1 MGISEEE
8 LKRRVPSVYSDA
20 SFGQASETY
29 LQIKT
34 SDVLSLFLDIG
45 WEVQTATEINVSNKG
60 RKGFQK
66 HMLIL
71 EHPSMIFQDEGKLN
85 VVIRNS
91 HDRSNSLEIF
101 YGFLRFVCSNQL
113 FVRNLGNGNQKSFHH
128 HKANLDTIKDWVAEI
143 LFGFNDLAD
152 DIRFLK
158 AKILNQSQ
166 IKEFANTALDYR
178 FQSDLREYRRYLA
191 DSILRVRR
199 NEDNG
204 NSAWRVFNRV
214 QEAITKGL
222 AYYPD
227 KNKYMRYIKC
237 RPIQGIDRLISF
249 NTDLWQLA
257 KEI

>member
-20 SFGQASETY
+20 SVGQASEKY

-45 WEVQTATEINVSNKG
+45 WEVQTATEINVRSKD

-85 VVIRNS
+85 VVIRNF

-101 YGFLRFVCSNQL
+101 YGFMRFACSNQL
-113 FVRNLGNGNQKSFHH
+113 FVRNLGNDNQKSFHH

-143 LFGFNDLAD
+143 LFGFNDLSN

-158 AKILNQSQ
+158 AKVLNQSQ

-191 DSILRVRR
+191 DSILKVRR
-199 NEDNG
+199 NEDDG
-204 NSAWRVFNRV
+204 NTAWKVLNRV
-214 QEAITKGL
+214 QETIIKGL

-237 RPIQGIDRLISF
+237 RPIQGMDRLISF

>member
-20 SFGQASETY
+20 SLGQVSEKY
-29 LQIKT
+29 LPIKT
-34 SDVLSLFLDIG
+34 SDVLPFFLDIG
-45 WEVQTATEINVSNKG
+45 WEVQTATEINVLSKD

-85 VVIRNS
+85 VAIRNS

-101 YGFLRFVCSNQL
+101 YGFLRFACSNQL
-113 FVRNLGNGNQKSFHH
+113 LVRNLGNGNQKSFRH
-128 HKANLDTIKDWVAEI
+128 HKVNLDAIKDWVAEI
-143 LFGFNDLAD
+143 LFGFNDLVD

-158 AKILNQSQ
+158 AKILNSSQ
-166 IKEFANTALDYR
+166 IKKFANTALDYR
-178 FQSDLREYRRYLA
+178 FQSDLQEYRRYLA
-191 DSILRVRR
+191 ESILKVHR
-199 NEDNG
+199 NEDDG
-204 NSAWRVFNRV
+204 NTAWKVFNRV
-214 QEAITKGL
+214 QETTTKGL

-227 KNKYMRYIKC
+227 KNRYMRYIKC
-237 RPIQGIDRLISF
+237 RPIQGMDRLISF